1 MTAAEKAEILELV
14 RKSPFGV
21 RETLETL
28 GVPRST
34 YYRWLSRRRSYGFA
48 GLEDRKPVP
57 GRVWNKL
64 PGSEV
69 ETVLEYAHR
78 HTDQSSR
85 ELAWKITDEAGF
97 SVSESTVYRVL
108 KRNGLIQP
116 AVVES
121 VKAAK
126 EYHRK
131 TTRVHELWQTDLT
144 YFFIVG
150 WGWYYVGGIL
160 DDYSRYLLTLR
171 VVRDMTG
178 PTLSDLVQ
186 EAVEASGME
195 NVPVERKVKLLSDN
209 GAGYIS
215 GPFNEY
221 LAQVRIGH
229 IYAARLHPQTVGK
242 FERLNRT
249 AKDRL
254 GLVIYGSPRE
264 LESAVEEFKDWYN
277 HERYHEG
284 IGNLRPM
291 EVYEGRAEEILAKR
305 KEVQAR
311 TIERRRQWNLCLTDG
326 VEEGNLDTC
335 GVN

>member
-21 RETLETL
+21 RATLATL

-34 YYRWLSRRRSYGFA
+34 YYRWLRRRRSYGFA

-126 EYHRK
+126 EYHRNA
-131 TTRVHELWQTDLT
+131 RPENACLSPGASPCGRQTLCSAHRQDRA
-144 YFFIVG
+144 
-150 WGWYYVGGIL
+150 
-160 DDYSRYLLTLR
+160 SS
-171 VVRDMTG
+171 VR
-178 PTLSDLVQ
+178 
-186 EAVEASGME
+186 
-195 NVPVERKVKLLSDN
+195 
-209 GAGYIS
+209 
-215 GPFNEY
+215 
-221 LAQVRIGH
+221 
-229 IYAARLHPQTVGK
+229 
-242 FERLNRT
+242 
-249 AKDRL
+249 
-254 GLVIYGSPRE
+254 
-264 LESAVEEFKDWYN
+264 
-277 HERYHEG
+277 
-284 IGNLRPM
+284 
-291 EVYEGRAEEILAKR
+291 
-305 KEVQAR
+305 
-311 TIERRRQWNLCLTDG
+311 
-326 VEEGNLDTC
+326 
-335 GVN
+335 